1 MRNTQQQYARIE
13 LQPSCEIW
21 SVVVKG
27 QAVKPAR
34 DKETNALMVPLEKG
48 GKGSGENKHAA
59 FTVCVRRCGVMRRV
73 SDGRS
78 RLCGWTRLGRARTR
92 GRWRRAET
100 LIWCFPRSICR

>member
-1 MRNTQQQYARIE
+1 MIWCVMVVVQVRNTQQQYARIA
-13 LQPSCEIW
+13 LAPSCEIW

-59 FTVCVRRCGVMRRV
+59 FTVCDVCWCGCVGDV
-73 SDGRS
+73 VCAG
-78 RLCGWTRLGRARTR
+78 
-92 GRWRRAET
+92 
-100 LIWCFPRSICR
+100 